1 MGLVLGNLPHQ
12 GCRQCPASPLIT
24 YILTRN
30 LYIRIS
36 FLRTVFTH
44 CLYIYIINI
53 CLLFPIFSSL
63 YYYYYIIIPRQQ
75 EIQLSIPCILVPF
88 NNTDVSLLRPKFV
101 NLPLDVSA
109 PIPCILVPFNNTDVS
124 LLRPK
129 FVNLPLYVSAHPL
142 VTSVVL
148 TAYPP
153 LYPFP
158 SKLYITPLSVSLNS
172 LIFV

>member
-1 MGLVLGNLPHQ
+1 MYNKYL
-12 GCRQCPASPLIT
+12 
-24 YILTRN
+24 LT
-30 LYIRIS
+30 
-36 FLRTVFTH
+36 
-44 CLYIYIINI
+44 
-53 CLLFPIFSSL
+53 FPIVSSL

-88 NNTDVSLLRPKFV
+88 NNTDVSLLRPKFVNLPLDVSAPIPCTLVPFNNTDVSLLLPKFV

-158 SKLYITPLSVSLNS
+158 SKLYITPLSVSLNP